1 MQSDNG
7 EQVTIWSAVRLQSD
21 NLIAGLRIETDKEA
35 YAVWVNGRKP
45 VHQVVLRNNSM
56 LGGTKK
62 ALLINQDAHDIRVTR
77 NIINGAKSGHS
88 VWIGNWD
95 SDKSAKKPTDIIF
108 DHNLVKKDNFW

>member
-1 MQSDNG
+1 VQSDNG

-62 ALLINQDAHDIRVTR
+62 ALLINQDAQDIRVTR